1 MSRMPKLLLEYTLL
15 TAILVGVTFVACAL
29 SIAFDI
35 HQTRLEFTFANAE
48 WRRETFR
55 RLDQLMW
62 KADTALELGNAA
74 RLDLGNAL
82 TKIRA
87 QVKQSSDVTAA
98 VTKTQTQAA
107 TKVVTEAIDTTRQ
120 AIQAVTPAAPEK
132 PADEKPIAVNV
143 PPPVVTAPAPPV
155 VAAPHI
161 EVTPVTPKR
170 RRWYGWLWP
179 WGR

>member
-35 HQTRLEFTFANAE
+35 HQTRIEFTYANAE

-74 RLDLGNAL
+74 RLDLGNLL

-87 QVKQSSDVTAA
+87 QVKQSSDTSAA

-107 TKVVTEAIDTTRQ
+107 TKVVTDAIDTTRQ
-120 AIQAVTPAAPEK
+120 AIEAVTPAAPPA
-132 PADEKPIAVNV
+132 PADEKPPITVNV

-155 VAAPHI
+155 EDPHI
-161 EVTPVTPKR
+161 EITPIVPKR